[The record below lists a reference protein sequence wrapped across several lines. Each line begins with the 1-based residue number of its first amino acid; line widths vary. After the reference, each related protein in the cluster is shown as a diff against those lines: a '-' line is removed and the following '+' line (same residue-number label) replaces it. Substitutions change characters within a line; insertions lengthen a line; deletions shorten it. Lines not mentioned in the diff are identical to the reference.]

1 MYNILC
7 DSLGVDP
14 HPSNGTLRLPFKP
27 IGLHSDED
35 APVLDTPPDPPA
47 PAQTFATAEPSTS
60 APAPAPQ
67 PTTPSE
73 TPPATDN
80 DSDSDGDK
88 EKGTTWLD
96 SVWDKLDDFKHWA
109 GGVADAIKGNHPES
123 QG

>member
-1 MYNILC
+1 VYNILC

-47 PAQTFATAEPSTS
+47 QTSATAEPSTS

-80 DSDSDGDK
+80 DSDSDGDN